1 MEETIFCTEHCKSL
15 CSSLDTP
22 QLEGQLT
29 KLRIHVLQL
38 NIGKLLRICVPEPE
52 KWAEFGWDGKTVEYI
67 LEDLS
72 TVLVHRTV
80 FWTQDIK

>member
-1 MEETIFCTEHCKSL
+1 MEETIFCTEHCKSVGV
-15 CSSLDTP
+15 SFEKH

-38 NIGKLLRICVPEPE
+38 NIGKLLRICVPEAE

-72 TVLVHRTV
+72 TTFAQEV
-80 FWTQDIK
+80 TQDVK